1 MLGLLLALC
10 AVFVPQ
16 PTEAPRIF
24 LEIRVFDG
32 IEEVTRS
39 SRVTVHRAGDR
50 TEPIAQFATGSARL
64 ETEVAP
70 GIYDVQ
76 AIHEDAGRV
85 LNIRWAERLVVMPY
99 PDEDG
104 RHLEVLNLKSGFGA
118 LQVRGKGLSSPP
130 VVAVYPAGARDKEA
144 GTRIVGRDYALFVLP
159 VGKYDVQT
167 RATDR
172 SSWYSGIDVPPDR
185 TRLWLLP

>member
-1 MLGLLLALC
+1 MLGFLLALC
-10 AVFVPQ
+10 ATLLARPADI
-16 PTEAPRIF
+16 PTIL
-24 LEIRVFDG
+24 LEIRVFEG
-32 IEEVTRS
+32 AEEVTRS
-39 SRVTVHRAGDR
+39 TRITVYRAGDR
-50 TEPIAQFATGSARL
+50 VEPIVQLGPAAARL
-64 ETEVAP
+64 EADVTA

-76 AIHEDAGRV
+76 AIHEDEGRV

-99 PDEDG
+99 PDEAG

-130 VVAVYPAGARDKEA
+130 VVAVYHAGSRGKEA
-144 GTRIVGRDYALFVLP
+144 ATRIVGRDYALFVLP
-159 VGKYDVQT
+159 AGKYDVQT

-172 SSWYSGIDVPPDR
+172 SMWYAGIDVPPDR